1 MTASDD
7 EDDDGAARRD
17 REAIL
22 ARRQRFVVAAL
33 AGLTTSTLATACR
46 PQPCLRMVPIDVPGD
61 REAETRARSPAAE
74 ALAAAE
80 LEGHAEAAPSMQ
92 TPTVPGSPTRE

>member
-1 MTASDD
+1 MTPP
-7 EDDDGAARRD
+7 DDDDDDTARRD

-46 PQPCLRMVPIDVPGD
+46 PRPQPCLRMVPIEAPND
-61 REAETRARSPAAE
+61 RHAVTE
-74 ALAAAE
+74 AE
-80 LEGHAEAAPSMQ
+80 LEPAKQVPAAPG
-92 TPTVPGSPTRE
+92 TLARK